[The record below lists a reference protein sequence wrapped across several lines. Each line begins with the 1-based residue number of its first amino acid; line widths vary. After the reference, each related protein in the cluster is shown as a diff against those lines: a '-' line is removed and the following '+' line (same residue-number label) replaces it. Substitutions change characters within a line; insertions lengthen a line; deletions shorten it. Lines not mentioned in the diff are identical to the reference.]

1 MKALTNSLCE
11 EIYPK
16 IKAFIVDSKVGVLE
30 FVSLNSILYVCIIKN
45 LYFIVSLKNL
55 VIENLLINLIF
66 KKLKLILIY

>member
-30 FVSLNSILYVCIIKN
+30 FVSFIYSLCLYNQK
-45 LYFIVSLKNL
+45 FIFYS
-55 VIENLLINLIF
+55 
-66 KKLKLILIY
+66 